1 MRCLCIQFLAEKCWK
16 TSLFVGSQNSK
27 ELDNELAYGGKQCI
41 SVLGMVPSAQGYSIV
56 MREWPRFTVA
66 FPGIQV
72 CVKSFSFGPFEH
84 FSCAG
89 LPLCSANCAEKS
101 SEAGKRTSKQVLS
114 RAAEG
119 TGAVQSGE
127 VEANVRSHWSLQL
140 PERRLQQ
147 GECWSLFSVYK
158 RWDKRR

>member
-1 MRCLCIQFLAEKCWK
+1 M
-16 TSLFVGSQNSK
+16 
-27 ELDNELAYGGKQCI
+27 
-41 SVLGMVPSAQGYSIV
+41 
-56 MREWPRFTVA
+56 
-66 FPGIQV
+66 

-147 GECWSLFSVYK
+147 GECQPLIPG
-158 RWDKRR
+158 DK